1 MQNSLIKYAKQFY
14 LSQWQLLIKNIP
26 YNNHKKYNKK
36 EENIHVIMKEKV
48 TNSKILHGS
57 HSLYVVLTWVT

>member
-14 LSQWQLLIKNIP
+14 LLMAVINKKIYHIITTKNIL
-26 YNNHKKYNKK
+26 KI
-36 EENIHVIMKEKV
+36 EENIHVIMKAKV

>member
-1 MQNSLIKYAKQFY
+1 VKLFKRWGKRSTNVFNKKIYH
-14 LSQWQLLIKNIP
+14 IITTKNIL
-26 YNNHKKYNKK
+26 KK
-36 EENIHVIMKEKV
+36 EENIHVIMKAKV

>member
-1 MQNSLIKYAKQFY
+1 MAVINKKIYH
-14 LSQWQLLIKNIP
+14 IITTKNIL
-26 YNNHKKYNKK
+26 KK
-36 EENIHVIMKEKV
+36 EENIHVIMKAKV